1 MFFKRRKSANT
12 KQQINTETET
22 KTKAQS
28 QSKSAGFQVVDACEQ
43 MIDAA
48 REFEDAKEEY
58 ALVTN
63 YLTDIEKIENMAPA
77 DKKIMQDA
85 AANIA
90 VLNKKRNEFL
100 KTENRIS
107 DSQYAQMQE
116 LEEEIPRAIRRLERN
131 ESYLDTINRDLKY
144 LEGEKVQLDMDKE
157 YSIEQ
162 QKRLRIYAILIII
175 FFAAVV
181 VVCFAMR
188 LILNVET
195 TIFMFIGALL
205 SAVAGV
211 FIYLSYQKET
221 NEIKSCVANK
231 NRAVSLENRVKIKY
245 VNVKNSVDYT
255 YEKYHVKN
263 SKEFVYI
270 YEQYLLAVKD
280 KERFRQTS
288 DDLEYNNRKLLDVLQ
303 KNRFYDSKVW
313 LNYAN
318 AIVEPREMVE
328 LKHELIGRRQKL
340 RGRMQYNINTITSLR
355 RDILSHRLE
364 IGDRMNEINRI
375 LNKIAEL
382 NMELESED

>member
-1 MFFKRRKSANT
+1 MFFKRRKSAET
-12 KQQINTETET
+12 EQQINTETQN
-22 KTKAQS
+22 KSQS

-116 LEEEIPRAIRRLERN
+116 LEEDIPRAIRRLERN
-131 ESYLDTINRDLKY
+131 ESYLDTINKDLKY
-144 LEGEKVQLDMDKE
+144 LEGEKIQLDMDKE

-162 QKRLRIYAILIII
+162 QKRLRIYTILIII

-211 FIYLSYQKET
+211 FIYLSYQNET
-221 NEIKSCVANK
+221 NEIKSCVANR
-231 NRAVSLENRVKIKY
+231 NRAISLENRVKIKY

>member
-22 KTKAQS
+22 KTKAQT
-28 QSKSAGFQVVDACEQ
+28 QSKSAGFQVVDTCEQ

-58 ALVTN
+58 VLVTN

-211 FIYLSYQKET
+211 FIYLSYQNET

-328 LKHELIGRRQKL
+328 LKHELISRRQKL

>member
-1 MFFKRRKSANT
+1 MFFKRRRSSNDE
-12 KQQINTETET
+12 QINTVKENEPHIHD
-22 KTKAQS
+22 KA
-28 QSKSAGFQVVDACEQ
+28 AGFQIVDTCEQ

-48 REFEDAKEEY
+48 REFEDTREEY

-63 YLTDIEKIENMAPA
+63 YLTDIEKMGSMSAT

-85 AANIA
+85 ASNIS
-90 VLNKKRNEFL
+90 VLNKKRNDFL

-116 LEEEIPRAIRRLERN
+116 LESEIPRAIKRLERN
-131 ESYLDTINRDLKY
+131 EGYLDTINKDLKY
-144 LEGEKVQLDMDKE
+144 LEGEKIQLDIDKE
-157 YSIEQ
+157 ISYKQ
-162 QKRLRIYAILIII
+162 QKKLRVFSVLIIL
-175 FFAAVV
+175 FFAAVAV
-181 VVCFAMR
+181 ICFAMR
-188 LILNVET
+188 FMLDVDT
-195 TIFMFIGALL
+195 TVFMFIGALL
-205 SAVAGV
+205 SAVAGA
-211 FIYLSYQKET
+211 FIFLSYQNEA
-221 NEIKSCVANK
+221 NEIKSCIANK

-303 KNRFYDSKVW
+303 KNHFYDSKVW

-318 AIVEPREMVE
+318 AIVDPKEMVE
-328 LKHELIGRRQKL
+328 LKHQLIVRRQKL

-355 RDILSHRLE
+355 RDILSHRAE
-364 IGDRMNEINRI
+364 IGDRMPEINRI

>member
-12 KQQINTETET
+12 KQQINTATET
-22 KTKAQS
+22 KTKAQT
-28 QSKSAGFQVVDACEQ
+28 QSKSASFRVVDTCEQ

-58 ALVTN
+58 SLVTN

-90 VLNKKRNEFL
+90 FLNKKRNEFL

-107 DSQYAQMQE
+107 DSQYAQMLE

-188 LILNVET
+188 LLLNVET

>member
-22 KTKAQS
+22 KTKAQP
-28 QSKSAGFQVVDACEQ
+28 QSKSAGFQVVDTCEQ

-270 YEQYLLAVKD
+270 YEQYLLEVKD

-328 LKHELIGRRQKL
+328 LKHELISRRQKL

>member
-12 KQQINTETET
+12 KQQINIEIET
-22 KTKAQS
+22 KTKAQN
-28 QSKSAGFQVVDACEQ
+28 QSKSAGFQVVDTCEQ

-157 YSIEQ
+157 YSIERQ
-162 QKRLRIYAILIII
+162 NKLRVYAILIII

-211 FIYLSYQKET
+211 FIYLSYQNET

-245 VNVKNSVDYT
+245 VNVKNSVDYS

>member
-12 KQQINTETET
+12 KQQINIEIET
-22 KTKAQS
+22 KTKAQN
-28 QSKSAGFQVVDACEQ
+28 QSKSAGFQVVDTCEQ

-157 YSIEQ
+157 YSIERQ
-162 QKRLRIYAILIII
+162 NKLRVYAILIII

-211 FIYLSYQKET
+211 FIYLSYQNET

>member
-1 MFFKRRKSANT
+1 MLFRRRKSADT
-12 KQQINTETET
+12 KQINTETEVEI
-22 KTKAQS
+22 QD
-28 QSKSAGFQVVDACEQ
+28 KSTGFQIVDACEQ

-48 REFEDAKEEY
+48 RELEDAKEEY

-63 YLTDIEKIENMAPA
+63 YLTDIEKIENMLPS
-77 DKKIMQDA
+77 DKKILQDA
-85 AANIA
+85 ALNIA
-90 VLNKKRNEFL
+90 ILNKKRREFL

-116 LEEEIPRAIRRLERN
+116 LEDDIPRAIKRLERN

-144 LEGEKVQLDMDKE
+144 LEGEKIQLDIDKE
-157 YSIEQ
+157 YSLKQ
-162 QKRLRIYAILIII
+162 QNKLRIYAILIIL
-175 FFAAVV
+175 FFASVV

-188 LILNVET
+188 LTCNVET
-195 TIFMFIGALL
+195 TLFMFSGALL
-205 SAVAGV
+205 SAVAGA
-211 FIYLSYQKET
+211 FIFLSYQNET

-255 YEKYHVKN
+255 YEKYHVRN

-288 DDLEYNNRKLLDVLQ
+288 DDLEYNSKKLIDVLQ
-303 KNRFYDSKVW
+303 KNHFYDSKVW
-313 LNYAN
+313 LSYAN
-318 AIVEPREMVE
+318 AIVEPKEMVE
-328 LKHELIGRRQKL
+328 LKHELIVRRQKL

-355 RDILSHRLE
+355 RDILSQREQL
-364 IGDRMNEINRI
+364 GDRMSEINRI
-375 LNKIAEL
+375 LSKIAEL
-382 NMELESED
+382 NMELESKD

>member
-175 FFAAVV
+175 FFVAVV

-328 LKHELIGRRQKL
+328 LKHELISRRQKL

>member
-1 MFFKRRKSANT
+1 MFFKRRKSSNDE
-12 KQQINTETET
+12 QINTVKENEPQIRD
-22 KTKAQS
+22 KT
-28 QSKSAGFQVVDACEQ
+28 AGFQVVDTCEQ

-48 REFEDAKEEY
+48 REFEDAREEY

-63 YLTDIEKIENMAPA
+63 YLTDIEKMGNMSAA

-85 AANIA
+85 ASNIA
-90 VLNKKRNEFL
+90 VLNKKRNDFL

-116 LEEEIPRAIRRLERN
+116 LENEIPRAIKRLERN
-131 ESYLDTINRDLKY
+131 EGYLDTINRDLKY
-144 LEGEKVQLDMDKE
+144 LEGEKIQLDIDKE
-157 YSIEQ
+157 ASYDQ
-162 QKRLRIYAILIII
+162 QKKLRVFAVLIIL

-181 VVCFAMR
+181 AVCFAMR
-188 LILNVET
+188 FMMDVDT
-195 TIFMFIGALL
+195 TVFMFIGALL
-205 SAVAGV
+205 SAAAGA
-211 FIYLSYQKET
+211 FIFLSYQNEA
-221 NEIKSCVANK
+221 NEIKSCIANK

-303 KNRFYDSKVW
+303 KNHFYDSKVW

-318 AIVEPREMVE
+318 AIVEPKEMVE
-328 LKHELIGRRQKL
+328 LKHQLIVRRQKL

-355 RDILSHRLE
+355 RDILSHRGE
-364 IGDRMNEINRI
+364 IGDRMPEINRI

>member
-22 KTKAQS
+22 KTKAQT
-28 QSKSAGFQVVDACEQ
+28 QSKSTGFQVVDTCEQ

-131 ESYLDTINRDLKY
+131 ESYLDTINRDLKH

-211 FIYLSYQKET
+211 FIYLSYQNET